1 MIIYSN
7 LTETEKQTLYM
18 YTSKDLY
25 FMCYDE
31 NTWNINSN
39 FKKIINLKGKE
50 EEEEEEVKNT

>member
-39 FKKIINLKGKE
+39 LKKIINLKGKE
-50 EEEEEEVKNT
+50 EEEVKNT